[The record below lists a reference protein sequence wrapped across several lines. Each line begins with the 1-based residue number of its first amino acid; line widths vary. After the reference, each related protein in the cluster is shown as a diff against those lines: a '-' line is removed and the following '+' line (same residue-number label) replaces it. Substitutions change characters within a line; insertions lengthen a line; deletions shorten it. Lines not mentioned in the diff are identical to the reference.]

1 MFLWTLHGLLVTLEK
16 LLGMGRGQRACGVSF
31 QEGRPAC
38 KVPSDT
44 QRGLDGSG
52 VMCWGLHWGR
62 GRGREED
69 PSFRGTYGVC
79 LIQCSPQNDT
89 RWAFCFHFLGR
100 DSEAPEL
107 TCPGPPRVCRGLSAA
122 ACCEGE
128 PQGWT
133 GNGRDCPAVQ
143 RRELCPVSRGRT

>member
-1 MFLWTLHGLLVTLEK
+1 MDFALSACHSCKAPGDGKWAEGVWGQLS
-16 LLGMGRGQRACGVSF
+16 GRG
-31 QEGRPAC
+31 PAC

-62 GRGREED
+62 GRGREEGL
-69 PSFRGTYGVC
+69 SFRMC
-79 LIQCSPQNDT
+79 LIQGSPQNYT

-107 TCPGPPRVCRGLSAA
+107 TCPGPPRLCRGLSAA